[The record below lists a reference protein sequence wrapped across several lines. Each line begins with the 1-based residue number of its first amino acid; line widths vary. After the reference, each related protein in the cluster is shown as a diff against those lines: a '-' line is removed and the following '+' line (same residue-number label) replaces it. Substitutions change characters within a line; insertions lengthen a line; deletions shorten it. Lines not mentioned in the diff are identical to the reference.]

1 MTLKKSHLNR
11 EKLMTLAS
19 RLDTTCYVLFGY
31 SYRKIGEAEMYAGM
45 AYSLYNINL
54 EVLQNKGDQA

>member
-1 MTLKKSHLNR
+1 
-11 EKLMTLAS
+11 MTLAS